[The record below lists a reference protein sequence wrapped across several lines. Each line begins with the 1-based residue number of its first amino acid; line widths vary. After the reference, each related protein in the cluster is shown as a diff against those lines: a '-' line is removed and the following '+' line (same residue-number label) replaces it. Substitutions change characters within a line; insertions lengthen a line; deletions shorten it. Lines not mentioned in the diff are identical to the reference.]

1 VRLYNKRILYKHIID
16 MKYSTTNQQMIDQY
30 FENTTHN
37 KQSTMELYKQQLKS
51 MVSLINF
58 KSRQPTIIKF
68 FKKEYQNPNTQSNKL
83 NILILV
89 RVYHKLKTDML
100 KSYRDEVF
108 KLIDT
113 LRKKN
118 LKELSENVISYDELL
133 EKLDLMNTKWYM
145 LNYMYIHF
153 GLRNKDLNA
162 KVITEEP
169 TDEDE
174 NYIRLHDDKITFY
187 INHYKTSG
195 IYKQKKLM
203 VDDEKFINIFK
214 KMEFK
219 NNDYL
224 FSKPDGSKY
233 PSSSWNT
240 ISARHSI
247 DKLGEVKIMKILT
260 KHFIDNKDYSKLTD
274 IQNSRGSSLGTIM
287 KSYNLYNI

>member
-1 VRLYNKRILYKHIID
+1 

-233 PSSSWNT
+233 PSNSWNT
-240 ISARHSI
+240 IASRHSI